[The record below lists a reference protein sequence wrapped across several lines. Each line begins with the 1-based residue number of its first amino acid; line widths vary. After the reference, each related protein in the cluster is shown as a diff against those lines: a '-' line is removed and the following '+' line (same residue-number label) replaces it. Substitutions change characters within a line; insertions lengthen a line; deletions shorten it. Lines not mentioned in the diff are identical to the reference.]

1 MIRGATHYG
10 RDSATIMSNS
20 IPELMEILKR
30 QPGFLKAKKVSDDSV
45 AAYFYIQGAS
55 EPCLMIIEISS
66 DSLSVFAP
74 DIYRLACHNLALRF
88 AMVCSFKLKFG
99 CFLTIPGACTVDYI
113 CQVPWASRFEV
124 ILRQLL
130 PEALRAV
137 TLAKGIADKID
148 GGVRKRKNA
157 AAIAKPSLGK
167 LQPLVDPSVN

>member
-1 MIRGATHYG
+1 
-10 RDSATIMSNS
+10 MSNS
-20 IPELMEILKR
+20 ISELMEILKR
-30 QPGFLKAKKVSDDSV
+30 QPGFLRTKEVNHDSAAAFFCISD
-45 AAYFYIQGAS
+45 AS

-74 DIYRLACHNLALRF
+74 DICRLASHNLALRF
-88 AMVCSFKLKFG
+88 AMVCSFKLRFG

-137 TLAKGIADKID
+137 ALAKRTAGKIE
-148 GGVRKRKNA
+148 GGVRKRKKA
-157 AAIAKPSLGK
+157 VATAKRLIGK
-167 LQPLVDPSVN
+167 LQPLADPSLN